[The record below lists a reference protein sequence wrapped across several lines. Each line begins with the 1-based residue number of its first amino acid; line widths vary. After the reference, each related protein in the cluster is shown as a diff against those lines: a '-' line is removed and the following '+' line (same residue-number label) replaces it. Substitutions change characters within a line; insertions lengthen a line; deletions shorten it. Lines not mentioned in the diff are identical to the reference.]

1 MLISLKKMNSLSLT
15 NLKYENSL
23 SFANGQDLAD
33 PLKKYRDQFYFP
45 QMHGREVVYF
55 AGSSLGLQ
63 PKSTQDHVL
72 NELEDWATFGSQA
85 RSHARTP
92 WNTYHEQFAVPVA
105 KIVGAKPSEVTVM
118 NQLSVNLHLLMVSF
132 YRPDKKRIKI
142 LCEANAFSSD
152 QYAIESQLHFHG
164 YQPEDVIIKVHPRAG
179 EQCIRPEDILEAIE
193 KNKDSIALVLM
204 GGVHYRTGQA
214 VDMKG
219 ITAAA
224 HKAGAFAGFD
234 LAHAAGNINL
244 QLHDWDVDFAC
255 WCTYKYLNSG
265 PGGIGGIYV
274 HERHTNNLSLPR
286 FAGRLGVD
294 QTNRSKKEEGFVPLP
309 AAAGWQLGDIP
320 ILLLAA
326 HKAALDQFTEV
337 GMDALISK
345 SEKLTGYLEFVV
357 EDLNN
362 SLSAPFEIITP
373 RDKQQRGCQLSI
385 AAPGRG
391 IDFYNKL
398 LQGGVIADWLEPGII
413 RCAPVP
419 FYNSFEDVFRFG
431 EILKSI
437 S

>member
-1 MLISLKKMNSLSLT
+1 MNSPALT

-23 SFANGQDLAD
+23 SFAKQQDLAD
-33 PLKKYRDQFYFP
+33 PLKKYREQFYFP

-55 AGSSLGLQ
+55 TGNSLGLQ
-63 PKSTQDHVL
+63 PKSTQDHIL

-85 RSHARTP
+85 RLHARTP
-92 WNTYHEQFAVPVA
+92 WDTYHEPFAVPLA
-105 KIVGAKPSEVTVM
+105 KIVGAKPSEITVM
-118 NQLSVNLHLLMVSF
+118 NQLSVNIHLLMVSF
-132 YRPDKKRIKI
+132 YRPDKKRTKI
-142 LCEANAFSSD
+142 LCESNAFSSD
-152 QYAIESQLHFHG
+152 QYAIESQIRVHG
-164 YQPEDVIIKVHPRAG
+164 YQPEDAIIEVTPRAG
-179 EQCIRPEDILEAIE
+179 EQCIRQEDILEIIE
-193 KNKDSIALVLM
+193 KNNDSLALVLM
-204 GGVHYRTGQA
+204 GGVNYRTGQV
-214 VDMKG
+214 VDMQG

-224 HKAGAFAGFD
+224 HKAGALVGFD

-265 PGGIGGIYV
+265 PGGIGGMYV
-274 HERHTNNLSLPR
+274 HERHTNNRLLPR

-294 QTNRSKKEEGFVPLP
+294 KDARFKTEKRFIPIPTAE
-309 AAAGWQLGDIP
+309 GWQLGDIP

-362 SLSAPFEIITP
+362 NLSTPFEIITP

-391 IDFYNKL
+391 SEFHSKL

-431 EILKSI
+431 ELLKSI
-437 S
+437 C